1 MKITK
6 ALIPVAGLGTRLYP
20 ITKVIPKTMMPVGTR
35 PVLEYIIHE
44 AINSGINEFIII
56 INKNQQIIKD
66 YFNNISSLKNKIKI
80 KYIYQLEQK
89 GLADEILTAEKYLQK
104 EDFAVMLGDDL
115 IIKENNTYGIGRLLK
130 LYESTRGYYI
140 GTKEVSIE
148 KTKEYGIVKYNAEYI
163 LTDIIEKPKINPPSL
178 NAICGRYILKND
190 IFNYIRNHKTNGE
203 ILLPNIFKE
212 ISREQNIKIVPIKD
226 KCFDIGNV
234 NGFIEANNY
243 IQKKNKA

>member
-1 MKITK
+1 
-6 ALIPVAGLGTRLYP
+6 
-20 ITKVIPKTMMPVGTR
+20 MPVKIKNNSGQ
-35 PVLEYIIHE
+35 VLEYIIHE

-89 GLADEILTAEKYLQK
+89 GLADAILTAEKYLQK

-140 GTKEVSIE
+140 GTK
-148 KTKEYGIVKYNAEYI
+148 
-163 LTDIIEKPKINPPSL
+163 
-178 NAICGRYILKND
+178 
-190 IFNYIRNHKTNGE
+190 
-203 ILLPNIFKE
+203 
-212 ISREQNIKIVPIKD
+212 
-226 KCFDIGNV
+226 
-234 NGFIEANNY
+234 
-243 IQKKNKA
+243 